1 MNVIIVADNEIAIDV
16 LDNGCGMTA
25 SQLGLALQFG
35 GSTRFSSRTR
45 IGRFGMGF
53 PNAAVSQARRVE
65 LLSWRSPST
74 VWSAFLD
81 VDDGIQLGEDLSG

>member
-35 GSTRFSSRTR
+35 GSTRFSSLTG
-45 IGRFGMGF
+45 IWRFGMGF
-53 PNAAVSQARRVE
+53 PNAAVS
-65 LLSWRSPST
+65 
-74 VWSAFLD
+74 
-81 VDDGIQLGEDLSG
+81 